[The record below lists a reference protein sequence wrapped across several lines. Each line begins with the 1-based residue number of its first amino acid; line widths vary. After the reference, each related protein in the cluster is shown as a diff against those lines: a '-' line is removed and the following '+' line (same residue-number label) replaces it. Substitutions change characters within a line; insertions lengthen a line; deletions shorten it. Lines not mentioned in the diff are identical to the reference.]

1 MTDGNQLKVVTIS
14 PGPASAGGMAHH
26 TKGTKVIL
34 SDGSELSG
42 VTRITLH
49 AEPKDVWKAVIEV
62 YPETVQV
69 VAAEATTCVVE
80 VTALADEQRR
90 YAMGQNTEGCSEM
103 PSEGIVLLELGEQV
117 DPLGL

>member
-1 MTDGNQLKVVTIS
+1 MTEVSQLKVVTIK
-14 PGPASAGGMAHH
+14 PGPASGGGVAHH
-26 TKGTKVIL
+26 TKGTRVIL

-49 AEPKDVWKAVIEV
+49 AEPNDVWKAVIEV

-80 VTALADEQRR
+80 VTALSDEQRR
-90 YAMGQNTEGCSEM
+90 YAMGRYTDGCSAI
-103 PSEGIVLLELGEQV
+103 PSDGTVLLEVGERVDSLGV
-117 DPLGL
+117 